1 MKIKYVV
8 YLVLLCAYGIYY
20 FGVSEGF
27 IKKKIHEEEMTAT
40 QAFISLITPQ
50 SPQEKVLSLSEELWN
65 ERQSLNNFEKWK
77 EKVES
82 GKIT

>member
-1 MKIKYVV
+1 
-8 YLVLLCAYGIYY
+8 
-20 FGVSEGF
+20 
-27 IKKKIHEEEMTAT
+27 MTAT